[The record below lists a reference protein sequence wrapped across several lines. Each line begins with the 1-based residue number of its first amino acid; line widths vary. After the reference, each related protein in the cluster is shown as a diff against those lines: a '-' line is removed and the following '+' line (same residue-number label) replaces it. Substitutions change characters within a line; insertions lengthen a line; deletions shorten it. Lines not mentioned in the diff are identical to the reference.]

1 MYSDGSMLFISL
13 AAAAMIAAI
22 VFGLFRVLKHKVVNF
37 WVLIGFAVSLTL
49 LFFTFQK
56 INKMN
61 VLLGNSE
68 GRQTTTKKITRKRKD
83 VYSSKGRSRE
93 VPLLCFQSGK
103 EVCVEVSDSLWQSK
117 KEGESFSVVSAPGDD
132 EFFHPT
138 GVYLSEG
145 NLAFDHALLVLEILA
160 AVFFLIKILFPRFL
174 ALDKFGKSN
183 NIKLFDETA
192 KSEE

>member
-1 MYSDGSMLFISL
+1 MYDDGSMFFIAL
-13 AAAAMIAAI
+13 AAAAVALI
-22 VFGLFRVLKHKVVNF
+22 VFGLFRVLKHKVLNYWFLV
-37 WVLIGFAVSLTL
+37 GFAVSLTL

-68 GRQTTTKKITRKRKD
+68 GRQTTTKTITRKRRD

-93 VPLLCFQSGK
+93 IPLLCFQSGG

-117 KEGESFSVVSAPGDD
+117 KEGESFSVVSASGDG

-145 NLAFDHALLVLEILA
+145 NLAFDHVLLVLEILA
-160 AVFFLIKILFPRFL
+160 AVFFLIKMLFPRFL

-192 KSEE
+192 EAEE

>member
-1 MYSDGSMLFISL
+1 MYSDGSMFFIAL
-13 AAAAMIAAI
+13 AAAAAVALI
-22 VFGLFRVLKHKVVNF
+22 VFGLFRVLQHKVVNYWF
-37 WVLIGFAVSLTL
+37 LIGFAVSLTL

-56 INKMN
+56 INKMDI
-61 VLLGNSE
+61 LLGNSE
-68 GRQTTTKKITRKRKD
+68 GRQTTTKTITRKRRD

-93 VPLLCFQSGK
+93 VPLLCFQSGG
-103 EVCVEVSDSLWQSK
+103 EVCLEVSDSFWQSK

-145 NLAFDHALLVLEILA
+145 NLAFDHVLLVLEILA
-160 AVFFLIKILFPRFL
+160 AVFFLIKMLFPRFL
-174 ALDKFGKSN
+174 ALDRFGKSN

-192 KSEE
+192 KAED